1 MPARPVINFNVAA
14 RQRLQSAPTG
24 VNCSPAVL
32 FLIGSASNMVP
43 GNLRADVMVRN
54 IIRQWKMDPPHASQ
68 ISLGG
73 RFRGSERLISVMDSE
88 VG

>member
-1 MPARPVINFNVAA
+1 MF
-14 RQRLQSAPTG
+14 QSPP
-24 VNCSPAVL
+24 CELFPRCAVFDRISVKHGFRGKL
-32 FLIGSASNMVP
+32 G
-43 GNLRADVMVRN
+43 DVMTRN

-73 RFRGSERLISVMDSE
+73 RFRGLISVMDSE

>member
-1 MPARPVINFNVAA
+1 
-14 RQRLQSAPTG
+14 
-24 VNCSPAVL
+24 
-32 FLIGSASNMVP
+32 MVP